1 MFKKLYADQLHKIKN
16 KVDIFYAKSFDH
28 ISDWKSVFKS
38 ISKISN
44 KGTCIY
50 IKHHSFFSYLGPH
63 RYSSTF
69 IPWGHL
75 LLNDSD
81 YKKYVDMYHP
91 ERKEKMENF
100 FFKELTYP
108 RITINELFKIAK
120 EYDFIPHLIVNEPM
134 KNSQKIAKFI
144 SDIPNFWNI
153 IKSNYPDYSSDEV
166 LSGRI
171 HIILIKI

>member
-1 MFKKLYADQLHKIKN
+1 MHKIKI
-16 KVDIFYAKSFDH
+16 KLIFFYAKSFDH

-91 ERKEKMENF
+91 ERKEKW
-100 FFKELTYP
+100 
-108 RITINELFKIAK
+108 KIS
-120 EYDFIPHLIVNEPM
+120 F
-134 KNSQKIAKFI
+134 
-144 SDIPNFWNI
+144 
-153 IKSNYPDYSSDEV
+153 
-166 LSGRI
+166 
-171 HIILIKI
+171 